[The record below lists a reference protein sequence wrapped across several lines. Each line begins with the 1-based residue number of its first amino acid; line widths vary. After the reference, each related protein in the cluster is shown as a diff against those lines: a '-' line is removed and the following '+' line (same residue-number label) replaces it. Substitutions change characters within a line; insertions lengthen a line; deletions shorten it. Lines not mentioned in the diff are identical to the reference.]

1 MSGDPPD
8 TERGLHQAGLRP
20 QEEVGSRGAASS
32 APVPAATVSL
42 SSGRRYEM
50 EATSGGDRLVVR
62 GRTGEIILQM
72 EITDAGP
79 VLSFAAPDGER
90 AGSRRGGRES
100 ASSAPP
106 RRAASPPQS
115 VIVPMSSGKRLPSEG
130 EAEET
135 VEVPR
140 AMPLPSIKLP
150 PEADPLELDGGNARS
165 GVTLRRAPGEPDEG
179 GAGPSASALA
189 PPSVATAAPAS
200 RSDLPAGAPSALPS
214 LSLQQYAV
222 LCAESSLGAA
232 SSFDQALLRHGIAD
246 RDLWKAVDR
255 SWQDRLERE
264 PILTLRW
271 MELTT
276 RYREHLTRR

>member
-8 TERGLHQAGLRP
+8 SERGLHQAGLRP
-20 QEEVGSRGAASS
+20 QEEAGSRGAASC
-32 APVPAATVSL
+32 APVPSATISL

-50 EATSGGDRLVVR
+50 EATLGGDRLVVR

-90 AGSRRGGRES
+90 AGSRRGGQGS
-100 ASSAPP
+100 GSSAPP

-130 EAEET
+130 EADEA
-135 VEVPR
+135 VDVPR
-140 AMPLPSIKLP
+140 ALPLPSIKVP
-150 PEADPLELDGGNARS
+150 PEADLLELDGGNARS
-165 GVTLRRAPGEPDEG
+165 GVTLRRSPGELDESA
-179 GAGPSASALA
+179 AGPAAPAPA
-189 PPSVATAAPAS
+189 PPSVAAPAPAS
-200 RSDLPAGAPSALPS
+200 RSDLPGTRSALPS

>member
-8 TERGLHQAGLRP
+8 TEHGLHQTGLRP
-20 QEEVGSRGAASS
+20 QEEIGSRGAASI
-32 APVPAATVSL
+32 APVPSATISL
-42 SSGRRYEM
+42 ASGRRYEM
-50 EATSGGDRLVVR
+50 EATLAGDRLVVR
-62 GRTGEIILQM
+62 GKNGEIILQM

-79 VLSFAAPDGER
+79 VLSFAAPDDER
-90 AGSRRGGRES
+90 GAPRRGGRGS
-100 ASSAPP
+100 ASSVPP
-106 RRAASPPQS
+106 WQAASPPQS
-115 VIVPMSSGKRLPSEG
+115 VIVPVSSGKRLASEG
-130 EAEET
+130 EADET

-150 PEADPLELDGGNARS
+150 PEADLLELDGGNARS
-165 GVTLRRAPGEPDEG
+165 GVTLRRSPGELDES
-179 GAGPSASALA
+179 SAA
-189 PPSVATAAPAS
+189 PAAPAS
-200 RSDLPAGAPSALPS
+200 APQGVAAAAPATGSDLPGARSALPS

-255 SWQDRLERE
+255 SWQARLERE